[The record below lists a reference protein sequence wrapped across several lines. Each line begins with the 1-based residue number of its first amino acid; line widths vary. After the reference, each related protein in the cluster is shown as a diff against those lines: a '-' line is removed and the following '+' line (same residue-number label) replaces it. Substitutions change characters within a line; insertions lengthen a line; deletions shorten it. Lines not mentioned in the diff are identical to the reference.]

1 MLMGEAALGRGCGQ
15 PTGRLAKPELFA
27 LSGAISESGLSDIN
41 LLRRHFRVTQ
51 LLGPEPEVG
60 LVPEEEPRERMR
72 RQRRS
77 KRTGRKIF
85 I

>member
-1 MLMGEAALGRGCGQ
+1 
-15 PTGRLAKPELFA
+15 
-27 LSGAISESGLSDIN
+27 
-41 LLRRHFRVTQ
+41 LRRHFRVTQ

-60 LVPEEEPRERMR
+60 LVPEKPRERMR